1 MTNATDYDRMSPE
14 FALVQALGTVPVI
27 ADPSSGEPKVGAM
40 QPRQNWKPPFL
51 FYIPSADAEEETLDG
66 PTGLQSFTATLHC
79 VAGTH
84 RGLQL
89 LCQRC
94 KKAMLQMRGAF
105 YSTPDPDSEEG
116 PKGLILV
123 ENVTAEQVSPDLLE
137 MEVGLYRRMY
147 TIRIDYQTEE
157 VWENED

>member
-1 MTNATDYDRMSPE
+1 MSETSYDRMSPE

-27 ADPSSGEPKVGAM
+27 ADSDGEAKVAAM

-51 FYIPSADAEEETLDG
+51 FYIPTADSEEETLTG
-66 PTGLQSFTATLHC
+66 PTGLQRFTATLHC

-89 LCQRC
+89 LCQRT
-94 KKAMLQMRGAF
+94 KKAVKAMRGAV
-105 YSTPDPDSEEG
+105 YTTPETDPDDG
-116 PKGLILV
+116 PKGSVLI
-123 ENVTAEQVSPDLLE
+123 EDADMEQSSPDLLE

-147 TIRIDYQTEE
+147 TVRLDYQTEE
-157 VWENED
+157 VFSE